1 MHRGRLSYATPA
13 AENPALLCLKKLTA
27 KQEGSSR
34 NGAGDM
40 RHGHSETYR
49 WQSSIQEGDTFHL
62 QHNLLLFIQNTATT
76 THPYKQE
83 DRTVCVHVCIRWLV
97 NYRTR
102 WAIVLEL
109 LMQMWDRTRRRQSHW
124 LARDQTHSSPSW
136 SPWETTPATAASLF
150 TTEYVIWV
158 RGHRAGSGDVMRLD
172 TRRKG
177 SNRMGDEDRRRYND
191 QVLTD
196 GPFGP

>member
-1 MHRGRLSYATPA
+1 MHRGRLSYAAPA

-49 WQSSIQEGDTFHL
+49 WQSSIQERDTFHL

-102 WAIVLEL
+102 WAIVVEL
-109 LMQMWDRTRRRQSHW
+109 CKYETAPGDGNLIDWRVTKPTPRHPGHPGRQPQQLQLLCLLQS
-124 LARDQTHSSPSW
+124 TW
-136 SPWETTPATAASLF
+136 S
-150 TTEYVIWV
+150 
-158 RGHRAGSGDVMRLD
+158 G
-172 TRRKG
+172 
-177 SNRMGDEDRRRYND
+177 
-191 QVLTD
+191 
-196 GPFGP
+196 